1 MKLNFMR
8 FFLVVDIKSAKI
20 ILQIYRNIYFFFFR
34 TGTLVLQEQELFKKV
49 KLYNDYMENNKTQR
63 LILTSREVNGR
74 LVLEGVLRIF
84 WGLHHS
90 IRVKEEHDLRPIIM
104 RKKSSKG
111 KCKNQTC

>member
-1 MKLNFMR
+1 MKLNFMS
-8 FFLVVDIKSAKI
+8 FFLVVDIKSANI

-111 KCKNQTC
+111 KCKNQKC